1 MFCFLQTWSVEIKKS
16 EKSNS
21 LYDIKLLLMF
31 INIYDKYTYMPV
43 VISVRINDGLERQGI
58 DINQG

>member
-1 MFCFLQTWSVEIKKS
+1 
-16 EKSNS
+16 
-21 LYDIKLLLMF
+21 MF
-31 INIYDKYTYMPV
+31 INIYDKYTYMSV